1 MNNKRLEATS
11 RLLCHEMGMHRNDH
25 READKRTD
33 QLDHPRSR
41 GTDQFQEDFR
51 DIDDSENIGQVL
63 YVENDFLLRTST
75 LVPSDTWALCSAIG
89 RSSRKHFLL
98 FLLILRSR
106 CGRHAIEGV
115 SDPPSF
121 GVLHHAKPLDL

>member
-1 MNNKRLEATS
+1 
-11 RLLCHEMGMHRNDH
+11 MHGNDH
-25 READKRTD
+25 RETDKRTD

-41 GTDQFQEDFR
+41 GTDQFEEDFR
-51 DIDDSENIGQVL
+51 DIDDSENIGQVR
-63 YVENDFLLRTST
+63 YVEDDFLLHPSMLVLSHTRT
-75 LVPSDTWALCSAIG
+75 LCSAIS

-106 CGRHAIEGV
+106 CGGHAIEGV

-121 GVLHHAKPLDL
+121 GVLHHTKPLDF

>member
-11 RLLCHEMGMHRNDH
+11 RLVCHEMGMHGNDH

-41 GTDQFQEDFR
+41 GTDQFEEDFR
-51 DIDDSENIGQVL
+51 EIDDSENIGQVR
-63 YVENDFLLRTST
+63 YVEDDFLLRPST
-75 LVPSDTWALCSAIG
+75 LVLSDTRTLCSAIS
-89 RSSRKHFLL
+89 RSSSKHFLL
-98 FLLILRSR
+98 FLLILRPR
-106 CGRHAIEGV
+106 CGGHAIEDV